1 MPTHRFLKKGDAVLL
16 AVLAGAALLFCLFYR
31 FLYPK
36 AIAGVAVVTVNG
48 ALYGEYPL
56 DTAHS
61 FTIET
66 ADGGHN
72 TVVIGDG
79 CAAITDADCPDRLCV
94 QRGRIDRS
102 GQTVVCLPHG
112 VVVTV
117 RGGAESGVDN

>member
-1 MPTHRFLKKGDAVLL
+1 MPTHRFLKKGDCVLL
-16 AVLAGAALLFCLFYR
+16 AVFSAAALLFCLLYR

-36 AIAGVAVVTVNG
+36 ITAGIAVVKVNG
-48 ALYGEYPL
+48 TLYGEYPL
-56 DTAHS
+56 DETRR

-79 CAAITDADCPDRLCV
+79 SAAITDADCPDRLCV
-94 QRGRIDRS
+94 QRGRIDRG

-117 RGGAESGVDN
+117 RGGKGSGVDN